1 MHSRSSRPFPP
12 ASRTNPQGRSGI
24 QTASRSKRA
33 TTHRLDTSPI
43 QSLIDRLAP
52 YSFWLAILAAFLG
65 LFLIVTSTLGFF
77 AYYQVTERINPGV
90 RVGGMDLGGKTVANA
105 AVAIHQ
111 KFNLDRQILLDD
123 GLQPRQL
130 PPAALGISVDSVASA
145 QAAFD
150 TGHRKDIFFRL
161 GALFTSLSQG
171 ESLPLVI
178 QFDEALARQALAGI
192 SEQLTVAPKD
202 AHIALQ
208 GDQLVALPASLGY
221 TLNLEQTLAPLLQ
234 SPETILRTGYLK
246 LALLPLSPAVSD
258 ATPQLQA
265 AQAFLEN
272 PHRMQ
277 AFDPIRNET
286 INWDL
291 ERNLVGSWLAVS
303 NQEGEIRL
311 DLSTPAIEAYLAGL
325 SAQISDGR
333 RLEPAMEAHQVAA
346 ALLAGQTAS
355 IRLFHNPSTY
365 SVQSGDT
372 LLRIAW
378 QVGMPYWI
386 IAQANPGI
394 DINHLTLGQTLTIP
408 SLDELLPLSIVPNKR
423 IVMSIS
429 NQRMEVFENGE
440 KLHKFIISTGIDR
453 SPTQPG
459 VFQVRTHELS
469 AYASVWDLTMPHFLG
484 IYEAWPGF
492 MNGIHG
498 LPTLSNGRRLWA
510 NILGKPASYGCI
522 ILDLN
527 NAEWL
532 YNWAE
537 EGVIVEITR

>member
-1 MHSRSSRPFPP
+1 MHFRSSRKFPA
-12 ASRTNPQGRSGI
+12 ASQSRHPGSPGFQAPSRAPGVPTRRPSANTI
-24 QTASRSKRA
+24 QM
-33 TTHRLDTSPI
+33 
-43 QSLIDRLAP
+43 LIDRLAP
-52 YSFWLAILAAFLG
+52 YSFWLAILAAFTG
-65 LFLIVTSTLGFF
+65 LFLIVASVLGFF
-77 AYYQVTERINPGV
+77 AYYQVTDRINPGV
-90 RVGGMDLGGKTVANA
+90 HVGGLDIGGKTVADA
-105 AVAIHQ
+105 AVEIHQ

-123 GLQPRQL
+123 GLQPRQVS
-130 PPAALGISVDSVASA
+130 PAVLGISVDSVASA

-150 TGHRKDIFFRL
+150 TGHRKDLFFRL

-178 QFDEALARQALAGI
+178 QFDEGLAQQTLAGI
-192 SEQLTVAPKD
+192 SNQLTVAPQD
-202 AHIALQ
+202 ARIALQ

-221 TLNLEQTLAPLLQ
+221 TLNLDETLAPLRQ

-246 LALLPLSPAVSD
+246 LVLLPLSPAVSD

-286 INWDL
+286 ISWDL

-303 NQEGEIRL
+303 NQEGQVRL

-325 SAQISDGR
+325 SAQITDGR
-333 RLEPAMEAHQVAA
+333 RLEPAMESHQVAA

-355 IRLFHNPSTY
+355 IRLFHNPTTY
-365 SVQSGDT
+365 TIQSGDT

-408 SLDELLPLSIVPNKR
+408 SLDDLLPLPIVPNKR

-532 YNWAE
+532 YNWAD

>member
-1 MHSRSSRPFPP
+1 M
-12 ASRTNPQGRSGI
+12 
-24 QTASRSKRA
+24 
-33 TTHRLDTSPI
+33 
-43 QSLIDRLAP
+43 LIDRLAP
-52 YSFWLAILAAFLG
+52 YSFWLAILAAFTG
-65 LFLIVTSTLGFF
+65 LFLIVASVLGFF
-77 AYYQVTERINPGV
+77 AYYQVTDRINPGV
-90 RVGGMDLGGKTVANA
+90 HVGGLDIGGKTVADA
-105 AVAIHQ
+105 AVEIHQ

-123 GLQPRQL
+123 GLQPRQVS
-130 PPAALGISVDSVASA
+130 PATLGISVDSVASA

-150 TGHRKDIFFRL
+150 TGHRKDLFFRL

-178 QFDEALARQALAGI
+178 QFDEGLAQQTLAGI
-192 SEQLTVAPKD
+192 SNQLTVAPQD
-202 AHIALQ
+202 ARIALQ

-221 TLNLEQTLAPLLQ
+221 TLNLDETLAPLRQ

-246 LALLPLSPAVSD
+246 LVLLPLSPAVSD

-286 INWDL
+286 ISWDL

-303 NQEGEIRL
+303 NQEGQVRL

-325 SAQISDGR
+325 SAQITDGR
-333 RLEPAMEAHQVAA
+333 RLEPAMESHQVAA

-355 IRLFHNPSTY
+355 IRLFHNPTTY
-365 SVQSGDT
+365 TIQSGDT

-394 DINHLTLGQTLTIP
+394 DINHLTLGQTLIIP
-408 SLDELLPLSIVPNKR
+408 SLDDLLPLPIVPNKR

-532 YNWAE
+532 YNWAD

>member
-1 MHSRSSRPFPP
+1 MRSRSRKSYPTAPQARSQSPNGEMPMLP
-12 ASRTNPQGRSGI
+12 PQGIRLPRRGASGL
-24 QTASRSKRA
+24 QA
-33 TTHRLDTSPI
+33 
-43 QSLIDRLAP
+43 LIDRLAP
-52 YSFWLAILAAFLG
+52 YSFWLAILAAFTA
-65 LFLIVTSTLGFF
+65 LFLLLASFLAFF
-77 AYYQVTERINPGV
+77 AYYQATERIHPGV
-90 RVGGMDLGGKTVANA
+90 SVGGLDVGGKKVPDA

-111 KFNLDRQILLDD
+111 KFNLERQIILDD
-123 GLQPRQL
+123 GLQPRRVS
-130 PPAALGISVDSVASA
+130 PADLGISVDAVASA
-145 QAAFD
+145 ERAYF
-150 TGHRKDIFFRL
+150 TGHRKDLFFRL
-161 GALFTSLSQG
+161 GAFISGLSAG
-171 ESLPLVI
+171 ENLTPVLVI
-178 QFDEALARQALAGI
+178 DLQRAYQALSDLSTQI
-192 SEQLTVAPKD
+192 TVPAQD
-202 AHIALQ
+202 ARIVLQ
-208 GDQLVALPASLGY
+208 GDQAAALPAASGY
-221 TLNLEQTLAPLLQ
+221 TLDIEETFKPFKDSPAAILE
-234 SPETILRTGYLK
+234 SGYLK
-246 LALLPLSPAVSD
+246 LVLQPLQPTVTD

-265 AQAFLEN
+265 AQAFLDT
-272 PHRMQ
+272 PHKII
-277 AFDPIRNET
+277 AFDPIRNQSQT
-286 INWDL
+286 WDL

-355 IRLFHNPSTY
+355 IRLFHNPTTY
-365 SVQSGDT
+365 TVQPGDT

-378 QVGMPYWI
+378 QVGMPYWM

-394 DINHLTLGQTLTIP
+394 DIDHLTLGQTLTIP
-408 SLDELLPLSIVPNKR
+408 SLDDLLPLPVVPNKR

-429 NQRMEVFENGE
+429 NQRMEIFENGE
-440 KLHKFIISTGIDR
+440 KLHKFTISTGIDR

-537 EGVIVEITR
+537 EGVVVEITR